1 MGSQKPILGGYKADL
16 VAVILDRECAQQ
28 LALALAWAL
37 GSTGGGK
44 SQTKGGYPGGK
55 AEESLGK
62 LKPVDELK
70 QAGASKQVTA
80 KKPSAAASVAPAKKA
95 GAKKTAAKK
104 AGTKKPGG
112 SK

>member
-1 MGSQKPILGGYKADL
+1 
-16 VAVILDRECAQQ
+16 

-44 SQTKGGYPGGK
+44 SKSKAGYPGAMAAGPTK
-55 AEESLGK
+55 SLESVG
-62 LKPVDELK
+62 E
-70 QAGASKQVTA
+70 SKRVGT
-80 KKPSAAASVAPAKKA
+80 KKSSAAAGAAPAKKAGAKA

-104 AGTKKPGG
+104 SGAKKPGG

>member
-1 MGSQKPILGGYKADL
+1 MGSQKPIIGGYKADL

-44 SQTKGGYPGGK
+44 SKGKAGYPGATATGPTK
-55 AEESLGK
+55 SLKSVGESTRVGAK
-62 LKPVDELK
+62 KSSA
-70 QAGASKQVTA
+70 AGA
-80 KKPSAAASVAPAKKA
+80 ASAKKA

-104 AGTKKPGG
+104 SGAKKPGG
-112 SK
+112 GK